1 MKNLVSQHHNTEDIV
16 EATILRAKH
25 CSERVR
31 MNLINFVKV
40 TAFLTLIGSGIA
52 VVVMGLM
59 ESTPWLQFSIA
70 AGIAAIS
77 FCIIDNIDGIAIT
90 MLRNTEYDD

>member
-1 MKNLVSQHHNTEDIV
+1 MSQHHNTEDIV

-25 CSERVR
+25 CSERVH

-40 TAFLTLIGSGIA
+40 TALLTLIGSA
-52 VVVMGLM
+52 FALVVMMLM
-59 ESTPWLQFSIA
+59 ETTPWLEFGIA

-77 FCIIDNIDGIAIT
+77 FCVIDNIDGMELAV
-90 MLRNTEYDD
+90 LRNIEHDD